1 VFRNDTSKEADGGGG
16 GAKSEDEEETSMVA
30 EKEWERGWW
39 TITGKSNEQAAD
51 Y

>member
-1 VFRNDTSKEADGGGG
+1 VVRNDTFKKADGSGG

-30 EKEWERGWW
+30 EKKWERGW
-39 TITGKSNEQAAD
+39 TSTGKSNEQAD